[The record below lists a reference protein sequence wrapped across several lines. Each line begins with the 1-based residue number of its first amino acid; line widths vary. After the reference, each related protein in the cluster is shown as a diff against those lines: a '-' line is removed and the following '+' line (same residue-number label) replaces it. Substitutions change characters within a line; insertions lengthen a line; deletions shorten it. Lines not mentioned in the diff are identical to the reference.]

1 MLLPWLC
8 VRNAFCD
15 MAIDSITPKNPLKI
29 QSQNCIDITLL
40 NRMVIT
46 ATRIKEYSPSKVT
59 LDAKDFSG
67 KYLDLQ
73 SALETV
79 SGITI
84 TNAGGFGHYSDVS
97 IRGSSPSQVQVY
109 LDGIPLNGAT
119 GNAVDI
125 SKIPFS
131 SLQTISIYKST
142 PSLEVFGDNAGGVI
156 DLTTDANKDV
166 TTASAEVGSFGY
178 REGSSLISKTIGPMV
193 HRLSVNYGWADND
206 YPYTDSIV
214 TLGPFVLT
222 DDSLKKMDNNYYSTF
237 SSTYSNT
244 FSVNDHN
251 TLTSQF
257 SAIVTNEGIFYLP
270 EAGLNDGNI
279 SNSKLSLVESFIT
292 SIDSSIT
299 IQLTAKGKVENEQF
313 RRFQPFYL
321 GSGPFLHDISQPFVT
336 MESLIKGR
344 LTDYCDLIGFAS
356 AGYNGFIY
364 NNLLVPND
372 HLQPRYFRLTGK
384 GGVEADVNL
393 GKYISARIGGVY
405 RYEVD
410 STNDSMT
417 SMGPVSGGGI
427 TKNGYPGGF
436 SELRYRIFDGLGL
449 ITSIQYSSRSP
460 GFTEKYSEGANVS
473 GNPALLPET
482 RMEYDV
488 GFSFLHPTLALS
500 SSIFSSMTKNKII
513 YTMNGARMFIPK
525 NVSNVNGLGLENDLV
540 LTPFSWLSITNS
552 FTFMENIVHSD
563 MYPSYDGMDEPL
575 LPRFIDNVNMKLI
588 YKNWYVGHLAHFSS
602 RYFTDFNNTYPVR
615 IKPRLSASIG
625 WLLGGHFDFSYRIEN
640 YLNVQDYDFQRPLPG
655 LSQYVVLKFNL

>member
-1 MLLPWLC
+1 
-8 VRNAFCD
+8 
-15 MAIDSITPKNPLKI
+15 
-29 QSQNCIDITLL
+29 
-40 NRMVIT
+40 MVIT

-79 SGITI
+79 SGVTI
-84 TNAGGFGHYSDVS
+84 TNTGGFGHYSDVS

-142 PSLEVFGDNAGGVI
+142 PPIEVFGDNAGGVI
-156 DLTTDANKDV
+156 DLTTDAHKDA
-166 TTASAEVGSFGY
+166 TMASAEVGSFGY
-178 REGSSLISKTIGPMV
+178 REGSALISKTIGPV
-193 HRLSVNYGWADND
+193 AHRLSVNYGWADND

-214 TLGPFVLT
+214 TLGPFVPA

-237 SSTYSNT
+237 SSTYANT
-244 FSVNDHN
+244 FSINDHN

-270 EAGLNDGNI
+270 AAGLNDGN
-279 SNSKLSLVESFIT
+279 SSSSKLSLVESFIT
-292 SIDSSIT
+292 SMDSSIT
-299 IQLTAKGKVENEQF
+299 IQLTAKGKTENEQF

-321 GSGPFLHDISQPFVT
+321 GSGPFLHDISQPFVA
-336 MESLIKGR
+336 MEGLIKGR
-344 LTDYCDLIGFAS
+344 FTDYCNLIGFAS
-356 AGYNGFIY
+356 AGYNGFVY
-364 NNLLVPND
+364 DNLLFPTD

-384 GGVEADVNL
+384 GGVESDVNF
-393 GKYISARIGGVY
+393 GKYVSARIGGIY

-417 SMGPVSGGGI
+417 SLGPVPGGGI
-427 TKNGYPGGF
+427 TKNGFPGGF
-436 SELRYRIFDGLGL
+436 SELCYRIFDGLGL

-460 GFTEKYSEGANVS
+460 GFSEKYSEGANVS
-473 GNPALLPET
+473 GNPALRPET

-488 GFSFLHPTLALS
+488 GFSFLHPHIALS
-500 SSIFSSMTKNKII
+500 SAIFSSTTKDKII
-513 YTMNGARMFIPK
+513 YTMNAARMFIPK
-525 NVSNVNGLGLENDLV
+525 NVSDVNGLGLENDIT
-540 LTPFSWLSITNS
+540 LTPFPWISIANS
-552 FTFMENIVHSD
+552 FTFTENIVHSD
-563 MYPSYDGMDEPL
+563 MYPSWDGKDEPL
-575 LPRFIDNVNMKLI
+575 LPRFIDNVNIKLT
-588 YKNWYVGHLAHFSS
+588 YKNWYMSHLAHFSS
-602 RYFTDFNNTYPVR
+602 RYFTDFDNTDSVR
-615 IKPRLSASIG
+615 MKPRLSASMG
-625 WLLGGHFDFSYRIEN
+625 CLLGGHFDFSYRIEN

>member
-1 MLLPWLC
+1 MLLPCLC
-8 VRNAFCD
+8 VRNVYCD
-15 MAIDSITPKNPLKI
+15 TVIDSITFKNPPKI
-29 QSQNCIDITLL
+29 QSHNSIDTTLL

-79 SGITI
+79 SGIAI
-84 TNAGGFGHYSDVS
+84 TNTGGFGHYSDVS

-119 GNAVDI
+119 GSAVDI

-142 PSLEVFGDNAGGVI
+142 PPLEVFGDNAGGVI
-156 DLTTDANKDV
+156 DLTTEARKDA
-166 TTASAEVGSFGY
+166 TTASAEVGSFGC
-178 REGSSLISKTIGPMV
+178 REGSAMISKTIGPMT
-193 HRLSVNYGWADND
+193 HRLSFNYGWADDD

-214 TLGPFVLT
+214 TLGPSVPT
-222 DDSLKKMDNNYYSTF
+222 DDSAKKMDNNFYSTF
-237 SSTYSNT
+237 SSTYANI
-244 FSVNDHN
+244 FSINDHT

-270 EAGLNDGNI
+270 EAGSNDGNI

-292 SIDSSIT
+292 SMDSSIT
-299 IQLTAKGKVENEQF
+299 TQLTVKGKTENEKF

-321 GSGPFLHDISQPFVT
+321 GSGPFLHDISQPFIAL
-336 MESLIKGR
+336 EGLIKGR
-344 LTDYCDLIGFAS
+344 FTDYCDLIGFAS
-356 AGYNGFIY
+356 AGYNGFMY
-364 NNLLVPND
+364 DNLLVPAD

-384 GGVEADVNL
+384 SGVEADVKV
-393 GKYISARIGGVY
+393 GKYISARVGGIY

-417 SMGPVSGGGI
+417 SLGPVPGGGT
-427 TKNGYPGGF
+427 TKKGYPGGF
-436 SELRYRIFDGLGL
+436 SELRYRVLDGLGL
-449 ITSIQYSSRSP
+449 MASIQYSSRSP
-460 GFTEKYSEGANVS
+460 GFSEKYSEGANVS
-473 GNPALLPET
+473 GNPALFPET

-488 GFSFLHPTLALS
+488 GFSFLHPNIAFS
-500 SSIFSSMTKNKII
+500 SLIFSSMTKDKII

-525 NVSNVNGLGLENDLV
+525 NVSNVNGLGLENDIT
-540 LTPFSWLSITNS
+540 LTPFTWMSVANS

-563 MYPSYDGMDEPL
+563 LYSSWDGNDEPL
-575 LPRFIDNVNMKLI
+575 LPRFIDNVTIKLT
-588 YKNWYVGHLAHFSS
+588 YKNWYVSHGAHCSS
-602 RYFTDFNNTYPVR
+602 RYFTDFDNTVQVQ
-615 IKPRLSASIG
+615 IKPQLSAGIG
-625 WLLGGHFDFSYRIEN
+625 CMLGEHFDFSYKMEN

-655 LSQYVVLKFNL
+655 LSQYAVLKCNL